1 MTRFGKLAF
10 GVLTIL
16 AVAGVTLCVGE
27 TRKPAAWPADYGPDT
42 QVNLSSDGNSIKVD
56 RPVAIISRK
65 ASAKQP
71 FQWVIGSLPDGYTL
85 EIDFRVQDSRKGPFG
100 PPFPDAVVEGRYAGA
115 ANKTLGA
122 GTLAETGPR
131 EVWKYDVVL
140 RDRENKHKTAID
152 PAIIIME

>member
-1 MTRFGKLAF
+1 MPRFGKLAL

-27 TRKPAAWPADYGPDT
+27 TRKPAAWPSEYGPDT
-42 QVNLSSDGNSIKVD
+42 QVKLSSDGKTITVENA
-56 RPVAIISRK
+56 VAIVSRR
-65 ASAKQP
+65 ASIKQP

-85 EIDFRVQDSRKGPFG
+85 EIDFRVQDTRKGPFG
-100 PPFPDAVVEGRYAGA
+100 PPGADAVVPGRYVGT
-115 ANKTLGA
+115 ANRTLAA

-140 RDRENKHKTAID
+140 RDRESRHKTAID